1 MLPFAYSHIIIII
14 LRRRWAE
21 YEVHLREKS
30 MHIGLWQGNLKERNH
45 LKNLGVD

>member
-1 MLPFAYSHIIIII
+1 MLPFADSHIIITT
-14 LRRRWAE
+14 LRRRWEE
-21 YEVHLREKS
+21 YAVCLREKS